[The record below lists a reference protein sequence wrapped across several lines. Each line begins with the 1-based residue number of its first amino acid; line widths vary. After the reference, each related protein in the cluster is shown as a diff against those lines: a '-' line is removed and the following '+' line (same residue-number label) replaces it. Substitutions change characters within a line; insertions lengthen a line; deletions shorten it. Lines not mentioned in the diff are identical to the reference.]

1 MSSALKKLRHRSP
14 SLSKRAEAPVLIVRP
29 YHPEGLTS
37 EETHDFLSFCF
48 ASRIADISG
57 RKSKVP
63 EIARNIYI
71 DEFLHS
77 KEHAHK
83 THIFFLDDDSPPL
96 ENEAIIKLLR
106 HGKPVVCAPT
116 PICRYLHYLQQIAFY
131 WNTQGLTD
139 EHTEDNPQFEIY
151 QVGELPKR
159 LFKCYR
165 TGGTGLLVQRNVLER
180 LKPPYQMT
188 TYNETW
194 TGVVKSEDTYFSD
207 LIRKAGFEI
216 WADGNTV
223 CHHYHRLD
231 ILDMVAVM
239 MSLLHEKSMKEDP
252 LHAKIVMQKLKNI
265 VDSNEE
271 MERIVNNGN

>member
-1 MSSALKKLRHRSP
+1 MRKLRHRSP
-14 SLSKRAEAPVLIVRP
+14 SLGKNAEAPVLIVRP

-37 EETHDFLSFCF
+37 EETHEFLTFCF
-48 ASRIADISG
+48 ANRIADISG

-71 DEFLHS
+71 DEFLHN
-77 KEHAHK
+77 KEHARK

-96 ENEAIIKLLR
+96 ENEAIIKLLM
-106 HGKPVVCAPT
+106 HNKPVICAPT
-116 PICRYLHYLQQIAFY
+116 PICRYLLGQQQIAFY
-131 WNTQGLTD
+131 WNTQGLAD
-139 EHTEDNPQFEIY
+139 GHTEDVPQFKIY
-151 QVGELPKR
+151 QGDELPKR

-165 TGGTGLLVQRNVLER
+165 TGGTGLLVRRDVLER
-180 LKPPYQMT
+180 LKPPYQVT

-194 TGVVKSEDTYFSD
+194 TGVIKSEDTYFSD

-239 MSLLHEKSMKEDP
+239 MSILHEKSMKKDP
-252 LHAKIVMQKLKNI
+252 ILNKIIAQKLKSM

-271 MERIVNNGN
+271 MERFVNDGN